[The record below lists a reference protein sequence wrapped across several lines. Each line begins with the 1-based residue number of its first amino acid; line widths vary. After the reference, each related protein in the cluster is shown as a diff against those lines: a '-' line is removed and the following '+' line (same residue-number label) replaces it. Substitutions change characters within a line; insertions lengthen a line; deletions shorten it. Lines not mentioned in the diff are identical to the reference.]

1 MTPVDSVTGM
11 TGAVFGI
18 LLGIAC
24 VTDARERRIPN
35 AVVGSLLILGIGV
48 TVARTPGWPALA
60 GSLGG
65 AVTGLGLW
73 LPFWLLHM
81 VGAGDV
87 KLFAAASAWLG
98 PQLAVEAALLAGLY
112 GGVIAIAF
120 MLQGQGVR
128 FTAMRLAHAVQITQ
142 SLRDAPGSGP
152 SRRLPYGFAI
162 AAGAATAAWFPG
174 ILL

>member
-1 MTPVDSVTGM
+1 MTPVDSVAGV
-11 TGAVFGI
+11 TGAAFGI
-18 LLGIAC
+18 LLGVAC
-24 VTDARERRIPN
+24 FTDARERRIPN
-35 AVVGSLLILGIGV
+35 AVVAALLLAGIAV

-65 AVTGLGLW
+65 VATGLGLW
-73 LPFWLLHM
+73 LPFWLLRI

-120 MLQGQGVR
+120 MLRGQGVQ
-128 FTAMRLAHAVQITQ
+128 FTAMRLAHAVQQPQI
-142 SLRDAPGSGP
+142 LRDDRGTGH